1 MKPHDTPKSVRP
13 SPHSQR
19 SQHLQTDCK
28 LAALLGELAPLVS
41 QLATAAVEST
51 KNGPNPEVFQVRA
64 TNVKRKL
71 HSLASDCRLLSITV
85 ACLSDA
91 NDFSDDDLVV

>member
-1 MKPHDTPKSVRP
+1 MTSKTTDKTCRP
-13 SPHSQR
+13 FSPPDGPDFNQIECR
-19 SQHLQTDCK
+19 

-41 QLATAAVEST
+41 NLATAAVEST

-85 ACLSDA
+85 ACFSDA